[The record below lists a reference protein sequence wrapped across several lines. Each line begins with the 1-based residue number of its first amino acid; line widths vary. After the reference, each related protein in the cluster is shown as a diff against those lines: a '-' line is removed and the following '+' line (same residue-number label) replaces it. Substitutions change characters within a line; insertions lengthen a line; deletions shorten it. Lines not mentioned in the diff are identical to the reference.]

1 VRPGD
6 VLTVRRTVMETRV
19 SKSRPDV
26 GFVNLL
32 LEALNQSGR
41 TVMTLT
47 TPMMIARRG
56 AKTP

>member
-1 VRPGD
+1 
-6 VLTVRRTVMETRV
+6 METRV